1 MPAVQDAAL
10 EKEGILAIDSNDTFT
25 DIPHYGSTA
34 SQADLGRSHNNSDP
48 SAERMKALT
57 NKAKRGSATFWE
69 YEAQIVPAL
78 VNAEKKQ
85 QRRLSLQM
93 FSEASVRRSANEIDV
108 VLDQGDR
115 YVESSSVTGTSPD
128 VIETLQDVGDDLPP
142 ELTLQPEMSPPQQL
156 DAPTDRLDSLITA
169 FNSQIPVILTRLNDS
184 ADRIQSSEIAQQN
197 VLLEFQTT
205 HLAEM
210 SKLSLAQTTA
220 QQSISSINRAMQE
233 SNAEWREDA
242 DRREERLQRML
253 EEVSGGAR
261 ISMKFRTWN

>member
-1 MPAVQDAAL
+1 MPSARDAAL
-10 EKEGILAIDSNDTFT
+10 EKEGITAIDSNDTFT

-34 SQADLGRSHNNSDP
+34 SQADLSKSHNNSDP
-48 SAERMKALT
+48 GAERMKALT

-78 VNAEKKQ
+78 VNAEIKQ

-93 FSEASVRRSANEIDV
+93 FSEASVRRSANEINV

-115 YVESSSVTGTSPD
+115 YVENSSVTGTSPD

-233 SNAEWREDA
+233 SDAEWREDA